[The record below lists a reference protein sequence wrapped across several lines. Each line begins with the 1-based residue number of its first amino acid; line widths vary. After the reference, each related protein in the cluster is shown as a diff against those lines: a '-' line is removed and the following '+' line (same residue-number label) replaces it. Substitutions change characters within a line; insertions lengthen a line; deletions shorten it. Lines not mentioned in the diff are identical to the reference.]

1 MFERIL
7 LAVDASDES
16 REAVRT
22 AVGLAGASHAEVL
35 VVHVHALDT
44 AFRLKN
50 DIETRVEAEKLLEE
64 TCDIVR
70 KAGVP
75 VEGDLREARSDHVA
89 KEILD
94 AAEGFGADSIV
105 VGSRGSG
112 PFTEMLVG
120 SVANQIV
127 HLAHCP
133 VVVTRLPV
141 AAAA

>member
-7 LAVDASDES
+7 LAVDDSDES
-16 REAVRT
+16 KEAIRT
-22 AVGLAGASHAEVL
+22 AIGLAEASHGEVL
-35 VVHVHALDT
+35 VVHVHALD
-44 AFRLKN
+44 AVFRLKD
-50 DIETRVEAEKLLEE
+50 DIETRTEAAEFFEE
-64 TCDIVR
+64 ACDIVR

-75 VEGDLREARSDHVA
+75 VKGDLREARSDHVA
-89 KEILD
+89 KEVLD
-94 AAEGFGADSIV
+94 AAKSFDADCIV

-112 PFTEMLVG
+112 PLTEMLVG